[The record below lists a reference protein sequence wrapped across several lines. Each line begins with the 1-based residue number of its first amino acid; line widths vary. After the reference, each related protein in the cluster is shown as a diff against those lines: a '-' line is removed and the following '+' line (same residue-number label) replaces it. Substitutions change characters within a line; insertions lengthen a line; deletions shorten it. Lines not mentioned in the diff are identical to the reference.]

1 MAFAVHA
8 VLKVINLLMYIAMLH
23 ADTPTA
29 TAPPSPVV
37 RNVNSDFKGVVRN
50 VIQSLMS
57 SAEVTRCQRRFQEIP
72 LIEAARRWFRSTG
85 L

>member
-29 TAPPSPVV
+29 TAPPRPWY
-37 RNVNSDFKGVVRN
+37 
-50 VIQSLMS
+50 
-57 SAEVTRCQRRFQEIP
+57 VTSYNHASE
-72 LIEAARRWFRSTG
+72 
-85 L
+85 